1 MSLPTASV
9 KRSLAARLAGL
20 LMGILLMTGL
30 QSTAGAGDEDI
41 SPNAYQEFDPVT
53 GYMITVDPDAEQR
66 QGHGADDDAGS
77 GTPEAGADGSSAWV
91 YWVVAGAVLA
101 GGAVWLR
108 SRLTGSGP
116 R

>member
-1 MSLPTASV
+1 MSLATANA
-9 KRSLAARLAGL
+9 KRSLAACMAGL
-20 LMGILLMTGL
+20 LLVGLL
-30 QSTAGAGDEDI
+30 STAGAGDEDI